1 VLHKRDLAVTVSP
14 LRFGRGGENLMVD
27 TPGAE
32 APSSP
37 DITHVNPS
45 AEKTWMGH
53 PRQLARLF
61 SIEMWE
67 RFGFYGMRALL
78 VLYLVKHFLLAQYQ
92 ASGIVGGYLSLVY
105 LTPVI
110 GGWLADY
117 YLGSKRSVKW
127 GALVM
132 ALGYLLLCFGGDQAK
147 PYATIDGQRY
157 EVQVERGGALLDSTD
172 TKQWVVAG
180 GQRLAIHGLPDG
192 SVQLV
197 ADNGQVAKTVAKD
210 SFQPGADRSPFYLTL
225 MLVALSLIVIGNGFF
240 KPNISTIVGSLY
252 KQGDRRRDAGFTIF
266 YMGINVGSIGSQIL
280 CPIFVNWFGWW
291 AGFAIV
297 VVGMLIGYALIQFD
311 GGRLAGYGEPPER
324 SGPDRTWL
332 IYILSLASVP
342 LFWLI
347 FRNVMTTPEAAPG
360 SGLWGYIVATP
371 FLGKVLFITFLA
383 AVIGIPIWSWRVGTK
398 VEFQMMLAAII
409 LVIFNVTF
417 WTLFEQAASSLT
429 LFADSN
435 TTLELF
441 GFFISAPQTQNFNPI
456 TIVVFAPIMSWLWL
470 SLAKKGWEPSIQVKF
485 GIALLLVGLGFVVLA
500 WSKSTANADFRV
512 ALWWLVLTYF
522 LHSIAELCISPVGL
536 SMITKLSIARV
547 VGMMMGVWF
556 LSISIGEY
564 LAGAAAQSAS
574 VQTVG
579 GQVTNPQLALE
590 TYAHTFMTGGEMT
603 MIAGVILLAISPWL
617 KKLMHGVN

>member
-1 VLHKRDLAVTVSP
+1 
-14 LRFGRGGENLMVD
+14 MVD

-37 DITHVNPS
+37 DITHVDPS

-132 ALGYLLLCFGGDQAK
+132 AVGYLLLCFGGEQAK
-147 PYATIDGQRY
+147 PYATIEGQRY
-157 EVQVERGGALLDSTD
+157 EVQVERGASLLDSKE
-172 TKQWVVAG
+172 TKQWLVAN
-180 GQRLAIHGLPDG
+180 GQRLTIHGLTDG

-197 ADNGQVAKTVAKD
+197 GDNGQIAKTVSKD
-210 SFQPGADRSPFYLTL
+210 AFQPGAERSPFYLTL

-324 SGPDRTWL
+324 TGPDRSWL
-332 IYILSLASVP
+332 IYILSIASVP

-347 FRNVMTTPEAAPG
+347 FRNVMNTQEAAAG

-371 FLGKVLFITFLA
+371 FLGKVLFVTFLA

-456 TIVVFAPIMSWLWL
+456 TIVIFAPIMSWLWL
-470 SLAKKGWEPSIQVKF
+470 WLAKRGWEPSIQVKF

-500 WSKSTANADFRV
+500 WSRATANPDFRV

-564 LAGAAAQSAS
+564 LAGAAAQAAS

-590 TYAHTFMTGGEMT
+590 TYAHTFMVGGEMT

-617 KKLMHGVN
+617 RKLMHGVK

>member
-1 VLHKRDLAVTVSP
+1 
-14 LRFGRGGENLMVD
+14 MVD

-37 DITHVNPS
+37 DITHVQPAS
-45 AEKTWMGH
+45 QKTWLGH

-92 ASGIVGGYLSLVY
+92 ANGIVGGYLSLVY

-110 GGWLADY
+110 GGFLADH

-132 ALGYLLLCFGGDQAK
+132 AAGYLLLCFGGDQAK
-147 PYATIDGQRY
+147 PFTVVDGQRY
-157 EVQVERGGALLDSTD
+157 EVQVERRGSVLDTKD
-172 TKQWVVAG
+172 TKQWIVAN
-180 GQRLAIHGLPDG
+180 GQRLTIHGLPDG

-197 ADNGQVAKTVAKD
+197 ADSGQVAKTVAKD
-210 SFQPGADRSPFYLTL
+210 AFQPGAERSPFYEAL
-225 MLVALSLIVIGNGFF
+225 MLIALSLIVIGNGFF

-252 KQGDRRRDAGFTIF
+252 AQGDRRRDAGFTIF
-266 YMGINVGSIGSQIL
+266 YWGINIGSIGGQLL
-280 CPIFVNWFGWW
+280 CPLFVGWFGWW
-291 AGFAIV
+291 AGFLVV
-297 VVGMLIGYALIQFD
+297 VVGMLIGYTLIQFD

-324 SGPDRTWL
+324 TGPDRSWL
-332 IYILSLASVP
+332 IYALSILSVP
-342 LFWLI
+342 IFWLV
-347 FRNVMTTPEAAPG
+347 FRNVMNTPEAAPG

-371 FLGKVLFITFLA
+371 FLGKVLGLTFLA
-383 AVIGIPIWSWRVGTK
+383 AVIGIPIWSWKAGTK

-409 LVIFNVTF
+409 LVVFNVTF

-429 LFADSN
+429 LYADSN

-441 GFFISAPQTQNFNPI
+441 GIYVSAPMTQQFNPI
-456 TIVVFAPIMSWLWL
+456 TIIIFAPIMSWLWVN
-470 SLAKKGWEPSIQVKF
+470 LAKKGWEPSIQVKF
-485 GIALLLVGLGFVVLA
+485 GLALLLVGLGFVVLA
-500 WSKSTANADFRV
+500 WSGSTANAEFRV

-564 LAGAAAQSAS
+564 LAGAAAQAAS

-579 GQVTNPQLALE
+579 GQVTNPQLALQ
-590 TYAHTFMTGGEMT
+590 TYSHTFMVGGETT
-603 MIAGVILLAISPWL
+603 MVAGVILLAISPWL
-617 KKLMHGVN
+617 RKIMHGVK

>member
-1 VLHKRDLAVTVSP
+1 
-14 LRFGRGGENLMVD
+14 MVD

-37 DITHVNPS
+37 DITHVDPA

-78 VLYLVKHFLLAQYQ
+78 VLYLTKHFLLADHQ
-92 ASGIVGGYLSLVY
+92 ANGIVGGYLSLVY

-132 ALGYLLLCFGGDQAK
+132 AAGYLVLCFGGQEAR
-147 PYATIDGQRY
+147 PYAVLDGQRY
-157 EVQVERGGALLDSTD
+157 EVQSAPTASVLDSGQ
-172 TKQWVVAG
+172 KQWVVEN
-180 GQRLAIHGLPDG
+180 GQRLTIHGLPDG
-192 SVQLV
+192 SVQLI
-197 ADNGQVAKTVAKD
+197 AGNGQVAKTIGKTA
-210 SFQPGADRSPFYLTL
+210 FQPGAERSPFYVAL

-252 KQGDRRRDAGFTIF
+252 KPGDRRRDAGFTIF
-266 YMGINVGSIGSQIL
+266 YMGINLGSIGSQLL
-280 CPIFVNWFGWW
+280 CPWFAAMWGWW
-291 AGFAIV
+291 AGFGIV
-297 VVGMLIGYALIQFD
+297 VIGMLIGYALIQFD
-311 GGRLAGYGEPPER
+311 GGRLAGYGEPPNR
-324 SGPDRTWL
+324 DGPDRSLL
-332 IYILSLASVP
+332 IYILSILSVP
-342 LFWLI
+342 LFWLV
-347 FRNVMTTPEAAPG
+347 FRNVMDAPQAAAG
-360 SGLWGYIVATP
+360 SGVWGYILATP
-371 FLGKVLFITFLA
+371 FLGKVLFLAFLA
-383 AVIGIPIWSWRVGTK
+383 AVIGIPIWSYKVGSK

-429 LFADSN
+429 LFADRN

-441 GFFISAPQTQNFNPI
+441 GLHISAPQTQNFNPI
-456 TIVVFAPIMSWLWL
+456 TIVIFAPILSWLWVA
-470 SLAKKGWEPSIQVKF
+470 LAKKGWEPSIQVKF

-500 WSKSTANADFRV
+500 WSTGTANADFRV

-564 LAGAAAQSAS
+564 LAGAAAQAAS

-579 GQVTNPQLALE
+579 GEVTNPELALH
-590 TYAHTFMTGGEMT
+590 TYAHTFMVGGELT

-617 KKLMHGVN
+617 RKIMHGVK